1 VIGTFVTV
9 ALLTFKNRFLQRLRK
24 LREPR
29 YLIGAVAGAAYF
41 WFFFF
46 RRAHNSNP
54 ALAKIRDLSF
64 NAVIVDF
71 ASVVVLLMM
80 IAAWALPRDSGSL
93 DFSEAEIAFLFPAP
107 LRRRDL
113 LLYKIL
119 RAQPQALFSAV
130 MLTIIGTRQGYF
142 IGTWAAFSVLS
153 VYFTMVSQGRARL
166 RLFHIGFLPRLGAVT
181 LIIGGLYAL
190 MLRQIHTLGAIKI
203 PANYQ
208 QTVKAGVSSR
218 LALEAFFQK
227 PAIAAILFIPKFFA
241 SAALPGSL
249 ATLAIS
255 ILIVAALGVGF
266 FYIAAALNVS
276 FEEASIGASQRRAE
290 RLQRVHNQRVGSF
303 VTFRRVPPL
312 FKLGETGPVEVAI
325 IWKNLIAV
333 MRNSLTWVV
342 ILVMTMVIMFG
353 MAFWSVLWTHERE
366 MYIVFGG
373 LLVFIAGFFPLLGPN
388 IFANDLRLDMPRIEV
403 LKSYPIS
410 GERLVAAEI
419 AAPLAV
425 ISILEMMFASSA
437 SLLIALGA
445 HALDEKANPWL
456 RMAGTPQF
464 IVTVLLLTIP
474 VCAIQLLIRNAGPV
488 LFPGWVLRSKDEP
501 RGFVMTGQ
509 RLVALAG
516 NIVILAVA
524 LIPAA
529 IVFAPSLWLAY
540 KFFSGNAAFV
550 AVATMPAVAV
560 LVAEFWLGVK
570 ALGAQFENL
579 DVSNEMDVMVT

>member
-1 VIGTFVTV
+1 VIGTFATV
-9 ALLTFKNRFLQRLRK
+9 ALLTFKNRILQRLRK

-46 RRAHNSNP
+46 RRAHNSGV
-54 ALAKIRDLSF
+54 ALARIRDLSF
-64 NAVIVDF
+64 NTVIVDF
-71 ASVVVLLMM
+71 ASVVVLFMM
-80 IAAWALPRDSGSL
+80 IAAWALPADSGGL

-142 IGTWAAFSVLS
+142 IGTWAAFSVMA

-166 RLFHIGFLPRLGAVT
+166 RQFHISFLPRLGVVA

-190 MLRQIHTLGAIKI
+190 VLKQIHTIRPIAI

-208 QTVKAGVSSR
+208 QTIKAGGSAR
-218 LALEAFFQK
+218 AAIEAFFQK
-227 PAIAAILFIPKFFA
+227 PVIAAILFVPKFFA

-249 ATLAIS
+249 TTLVDS
-255 ILIVAALGVGF
+255 VLVVAALGVIF
-266 FYIAAALNVS
+266 FFIASALNVS
-276 FEEASIGASQRRAE
+276 FEEASISTSQRRAVRRE
-290 RLQRVHNQRVGSF
+290 RQHSQRIGSF
-303 VTFRRVPPL
+303 VMFRRAPAL
-312 FKLGETGPVEVAI
+312 FKLAETGPVEVAI
-325 IWKNLIAV
+325 IWKNLIAL
-333 MRNSLTWVV
+333 MRNSITWVV
-342 ILVMTMVIMFG
+342 ILAATMALLLGLAM
-353 MAFWSVLWTHERE
+353 WTHDASGYL
-366 MYIVFGG
+366 MIGTG
-373 LLVFIAGFFPLLGPN
+373 LLVLAGFFPLLGPN
-388 IFANDLRLDMPRIEV
+388 MFANDLRLDMPRLEV

-437 SLLIALGA
+437 SVLMAMA
-445 HALDEKANPWL
+445 EQTNRWM
-456 RMAGTPQF
+456 RMVATPQF

-474 VCAIQLLIRNAGPV
+474 VCAIQLLIRNAVPV
-488 LFPGWVLRSKDEP
+488 LFPGWAVRSKDEP

-509 RLVALAG
+509 RLVTLAG
-516 NIVILAVA
+516 NILVLVVS
-524 LIPAA
+524 LLPAA
-529 IVFAPSLWLAY
+529 IVFAPSLWVAY

-560 LVAEFWLGVK
+560 LVAEFWFGVK
-570 ALGAQFENL
+570 ALGAQFESL
-579 DVSNEMDVMVT
+579 DVSNEMDVMAT

>member
-9 ALLTFKNRFLQRLRK
+9 ALLTFKNRILQRLRK

-29 YLIGAVAGAAYF
+29 YLIGAIAGAAYF

-46 RRAHNSNP
+46 RRTHNSSV
-54 ALAKIRDLSF
+54 AIARIRDLSF
-64 NAVIVDF
+64 NTVVVDF
-71 ASVVVLLMM
+71 VSVVVLLMM
-80 IAAWALPRDSGSL
+80 IAAWALPRDNGGL
-93 DFSEAEIAFLFPAP
+93 DFSEAEIGFLFPAP

-142 IGTWAAFSVLS
+142 IGTWVAFSVMS
-153 VYFTMVSQGRARL
+153 IYFTMVSQGRARL
-166 RLFHIGFLPRLGAVT
+166 RQFHIGFLPRLGAVA
-181 LIIGGLYAL
+181 LIIGSLYAL
-190 MLRQIHTLGAIKI
+190 VLNRIHTMAPIKI
-203 PANYQ
+203 PANYPQ
-208 QTVKAGVSSR
+208 MVKTGASSR
-218 LALEAFFQK
+218 AAIEAFFQK
-227 PAIAAILFIPKFFA
+227 PAIAAILFVPKFFA

-249 ATLAIS
+249 STLAIS
-255 ILIVAALGVGF
+255 ILVVAALGVAF
-266 FYIAAALNVS
+266 FFIAAALNVS
-276 FEEASIGASQRRAE
+276 FEEASIGASQRRAA
-290 RLQRVHNQRVGSF
+290 RQQRMQNQRIGSN
-303 VTFRRVPPL
+303 VTFRRAPAL

-325 IWKNLIAV
+325 IWKNLIAL
-333 MRNSLTWVV
+333 MRNSITWVV
-342 ILVMTMVIMFG
+342 ILVVITAAMLG
-353 MAFWSVLWTHERE
+353 MALWSGHSTHEPGI
-366 MYIVFGG
+366 YQGFGFM
-373 LLVFIAGFFPLLGPN
+373 LLFMAGFFPLVGPN
-388 IFANDLRLDMPRIEV
+388 VFANDLRLDMPRLEV
-403 LKSYPIS
+403 LKSYPIT

-437 SLLIALGA
+437 SLLMAFGEQALGE
-445 HALDEKANPWL
+445 HPNRWL
-456 RMAGTPQF
+456 QMVGTPQF

-474 VCAIQLLIRNAGPV
+474 ICAIQLLIRNAVPV
-488 LFPGWVLRSKDEP
+488 LFPGWAVRSKDEP

-509 RLVALAG
+509 RLVTLAG
-516 NIVILAVA
+516 NILVLVVA

-529 IVFAPSLWLAY
+529 IVFAPSLWIAY

-560 LVAEFWLGVK
+560 LVAEFWFGVK

-579 DVSNEMDVMVT
+579 DVSNELDVMVM